1 MASIRL
7 DLPANAGETLV
18 PSAIEEP
25 PMTCRAIMTP
35 EPMTL
40 RETDSIRLAADRL
53 LANRFIL
60 LPAVSDTG
68 HYVGAFGVFELV
80 ALLLPKIATVDELV
94 ADLSFMADDLTG
106 LRERYALLADGPVGP
121 HVRTDLPVVRADTPI
136 PEALLLF
143 HRNRFT
149 LPVVE
154 AGGRLL
160 GIVSYWDALAAVIKG
175 VA

>member
-1 MASIRL
+1 
-7 DLPANAGETLV
+7 
-18 PSAIEEP
+18 
-25 PMTCRAIMTP
+25 MTCRAIMTP

-40 RETDSIRLAADRL
+40 RETDPIRLAADRL

-60 LPAVSDTG
+60 LPVVSDAE

-80 ALLLPKIATVDELV
+80 ALLLPKIATVDEVL
-94 ADLSFMADDLTG
+94 ANLSFLADDVAG
-106 LRERYALLADGPVGP
+106 LRERYAVLADGPVGP
-121 HVRTDLPVVRADTPI
+121 HVRTDLPLARPETPI
-136 PEALLLF
+136 AEALLRF

-154 AGGRLL
+154 ADGRLV